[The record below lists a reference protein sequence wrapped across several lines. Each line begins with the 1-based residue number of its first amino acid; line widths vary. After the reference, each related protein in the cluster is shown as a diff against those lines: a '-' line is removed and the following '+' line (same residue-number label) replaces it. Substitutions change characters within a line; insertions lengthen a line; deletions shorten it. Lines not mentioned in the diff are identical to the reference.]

1 VSFAG
6 HVFTVGFEGLEGS
19 LTDFVEFEDDDSKAE
34 RFVDLGFFA
43 DADHAAEGGDGLF
56 AGEVGEGEG
65 VVAGEDEGVAFVR
78 NGVGA
83 DEIPVNEVAETIFH
97 FSG

>member
-1 VSFAG
+1 MSFAG
-6 HVFTVGFEGLEGS
+6 HIFAVGFEGLEGS
-19 LTDFVEFEDDDSKAE
+19 LTDFVEFEDDDAETE

-43 DADHAAEGGDGLF
+43 DADHAAEGGYGFF
-56 AGEVGEGEG
+56 AGEVGKGES
-65 VVAGEDEGVAFVR
+65 VVASEDEGVAFVR

-97 FSG
+97 FRG